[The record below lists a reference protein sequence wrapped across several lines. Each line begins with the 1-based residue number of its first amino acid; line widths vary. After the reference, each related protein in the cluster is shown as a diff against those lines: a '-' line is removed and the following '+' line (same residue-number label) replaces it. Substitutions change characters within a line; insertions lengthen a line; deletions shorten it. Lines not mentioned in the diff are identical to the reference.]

1 MIRKIRMVNFRGFR
15 NKTMDFKD
23 KSVILLSAANGIGK
37 TTTVDAIEWCLTG
50 DIGRLKT
57 AFDTRS
63 TNETDRK
70 MNTEGILKNRD
81 AGTKESV
88 KVELWLFDGEKEI
101 VLCREQKKD
110 ELNSKSSKV
119 MIDKNEER
127 AKAFIQEYV
136 GNSFYNFHFCD
147 VQKSFNIQNK
157 KRKDLEPFFSEF
169 ITNYDNQKQIAEN
182 LDIFADDVERYIE
195 DKTKQKIPQET
206 IELREEELRKARE
219 DAKQL
224 LYPEVIFFS
233 GEKMEIG
240 DEDLQKQ
247 VFNREVESLDKL
259 NHKNIVRILDR
270 GFDKGFQAYFIVLEY
285 IQGQN
290 FKDAFEDICRY
301 EYAQK
306 LELMEQVVEGIEYLH
321 KKNIVHRDLKPSNLM
336 IDKEG
341 TVKIIDFG
349 ISRLQ
354 DTFYGDYTLAAFAT
368 KNYSSPEQMSGKTIT
383 YQSDIYSLGLI
394 FYEIFTCTHITTREL
409 MDVSML
415 PLGMQNIL
423 VKMTKDEPNLR
434 YGTR

>member
-119 MIDKNEER
+119 MIDTNEAR

-219 DAKQL
+219 DA
-224 LYPEVIFFS
+224 
-233 GEKMEIG
+233 
-240 DEDLQKQ
+240 
-247 VFNREVESLDKL
+247 N
-259 NHKNIVRILDR
+259 
-270 GFDKGFQAYFIVLEY
+270 
-285 IQGQN
+285 
-290 FKDAFEDICRY
+290 
-301 EYAQK
+301 
-306 LELMEQVVEGIEYLH
+306 
-321 KKNIVHRDLKPSNLM
+321 
-336 IDKEG
+336 
-341 TVKIIDFG
+341 
-349 ISRLQ
+349 
-354 DTFYGDYTLAAFAT
+354 
-368 KNYSSPEQMSGKTIT
+368 
-383 YQSDIYSLGLI
+383 
-394 FYEIFTCTHITTREL
+394 
-409 MDVSML
+409 
-415 PLGMQNIL
+415 
-423 VKMTKDEPNLR
+423 
-434 YGTR
+434 